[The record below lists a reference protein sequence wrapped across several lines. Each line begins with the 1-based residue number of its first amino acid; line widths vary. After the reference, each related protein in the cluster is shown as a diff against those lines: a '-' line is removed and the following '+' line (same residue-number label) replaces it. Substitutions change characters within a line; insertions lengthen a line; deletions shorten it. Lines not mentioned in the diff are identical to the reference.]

1 MIELL
6 EKTLLAGMGALSL
19 SQKKAEELIQE
30 LKQRF
35 DVSEEEGKV
44 LLSRLQENARENQ
57 QKLEELARGEVRLAC
72 ERMGVVTHEEFDKL
86 AKKVAQLEKQ
96 LKSTPKD

>member
-35 DVSEEEGKV
+35 NVSEEEGKA
-44 LLSRLQENARENQ
+44 LLARLQEGARENQ
-57 QKLEELARGEVRLAC
+57 QKLEELAREEVRLAC
-72 ERMGVVTHEEFDKL
+72 ERMGVVTREDFDKL
-86 AKKVAQLEKQ
+86 AKKVAHLEKQ
-96 LKSTPKD
+96 LKALTKD

>member
-19 SQKKAEELIQE
+19 SQKKAEELTQE

-35 DVSEEEGKV
+35 NVSEEEGKA
-44 LLSRLQENARENQ
+44 LLARLQEGARENQ

-72 ERMGVVTHEEFDKL
+72 ERMGVVTREDFDKL
-86 AKKVAQLEKQ
+86 AKKVSHLEKQ
-96 LKSTPKD
+96 LKALAKD